1 MIIITPA
8 RADGEA
14 APVLPVERALQML
27 LGMQSWHMT
36 RVAIRRLS
44 LSCRFVR
51 LIKTIIPA
59 AADVE
64 VAPMLLVEG
73 SSALRAL
80 QISGRTSTTQS
91 SMLAAG

>member
-8 RADGEA
+8 RADVEA
-14 APVLPVERALQML
+14 APVLPVERALQL
-27 LGMQSWHMT
+27 LSGMQWHMT

-44 LSCRFVR
+44 MSCRFVTP
-51 LIKTIIPA
+51 IKTIVPA

-64 VAPMLLVEG
+64 AAPMLLVEG
-73 SSALRAL
+73 LSALRAL
-80 QISGRTSTTQS
+80 QISGWTSTTQS